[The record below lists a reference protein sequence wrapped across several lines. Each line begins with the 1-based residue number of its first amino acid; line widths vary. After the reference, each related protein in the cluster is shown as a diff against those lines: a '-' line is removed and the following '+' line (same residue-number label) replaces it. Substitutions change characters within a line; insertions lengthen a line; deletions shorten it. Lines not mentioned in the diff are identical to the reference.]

1 MEPLSPTSGG
11 VCGAVLLIARPADG
25 KVVREWFLR
34 RYYRNYCNNRRRVA
48 CKIRAAVRAVQS
60 ASHRPVATSCRNYYP
75 RVKGMLEQSNQ
86 DEILRSYIERVVALQ
101 NERHHALDINDLK
114 GIARE
119 IGMSEEDIL
128 AADRAVEMHVER
140 GLRHG
145 VHGQWAA
152 AIAELAA
159 AVALNPAHLRALYG
173 LAVAYKERW
182 MSDGHEEDR
191 RQAMQHA
198 RQCLQLYPGHD
209 PAHLLLNDLDPRRAG
224 ANNPVGKDTRP
235 RWVLMIL
242 LVLGIA
248 ALFWLFLRPD
258 LPAGDILPPD
268 SPADLRP
275 PSASP
280 TADPVSGTGAVPDV
294 NDESGNG
301 LGLLGQE
308 IPIVW
313 LGQKM
318 EGVGLEL
325 REVHSEVGSTRK
337 LQLLIDNTGD
347 VPLNALEVAIDDYD
361 MYGLQISTKK
371 LTLLSEEDSPIA
383 PKAFRITY
391 LEYPVSG
398 LPATY
403 KVSILDA
410 H

>member
-1 MEPLSPTSGG
+1 
-11 VCGAVLLIARPADG
+11 
-25 KVVREWFLR
+25 
-34 RYYRNYCNNRRRVA
+34 
-48 CKIRAAVRAVQS
+48 
-60 ASHRPVATSCRNYYP
+60 
-75 RVKGMLEQSNQ
+75 
-86 DEILRSYIERVVALQ
+86 
-101 NERHHALDINDLK
+101 
-114 GIARE
+114 
-119 IGMSEEDIL
+119 
-128 AADRAVEMHVER
+128 
-140 GLRHG
+140 
-145 VHGQWAA
+145 
-152 AIAELAA
+152 
-159 AVALNPAHLRALYG
+159 
-173 LAVAYKERW
+173 
-182 MSDGHEEDR
+182 
-191 RQAMQHA
+191 
-198 RQCLQLYPGHD
+198 
-209 PAHLLLNDLDPRRAG
+209 
-224 ANNPVGKDTRP
+224 
-235 RWVLMIL
+235 
-242 LVLGIA
+242 IA

-371 LTLLSEEDSPIA
+371 
-383 PKAFRITY
+383 
-391 LEYPVSG
+391 
-398 LPATY
+398 
-403 KVSILDA
+403 
-410 H
+410 